1 MQKHSAVFTMLAAL
15 IAVLVVASGSILAQD
30 NSQSGPR
37 PMFAHPAPM
46 PALTVSA
53 PNVALQ
59 TFTHTYNFVGD
70 GGNQSVTIVGTDPS
84 STNVSTTIPVLIIP
98 VKMVFT
104 VHKKRKVFNP
114 NHVLP
119 NGNTVIQN
127 TINSPIFQSGL
138 DFVQGGVDLGN
149 TQYIDAY
156 ERGNF
161 WTDVVTNTDYHLLLQ
176 PTVLPTQTLFVPK
189 NKGTVV
195 DNPFGSGKVG
205 IANIRW
211 FVPQLLSLM
220 TKLTEIQ
227 PNTFPIFEFY
237 NVYLSGNNKLS
248 GCCIGG
254 FHDVAGTQTFA
265 QFDYEDSVGSF
276 SQDVSALSHEVG
288 EWVVDPMISNF
299 ACGGLMENGDP
310 LERNSNFG
318 GFPYTL
324 NGFTYNLQD
333 LVFLNY
339 FGQSPP
345 TSVNGWESF
354 QNASLTTC
362 SKGQ

>member
-1 MQKHSAVFTMLAAL
+1 MRKHSAVPTLLAAL
-15 IAVLVVASGSILAQD
+15 IAAVLFISGAAVAQD
-30 NSQSGPR
+30 SSLSGPR
-37 PMFAHPAPM
+37 PMFAHPAPL
-46 PALTVSA
+46 PAVTQSA

-59 TFTHTYNFVGD
+59 TFTQTYNFVGD
-70 GGNQSVTIVGTDPS
+70 GGNQTVTIVGTDPS

-104 VHKKRKVFNP
+104 VHKQKKVFNP
-114 NHVLP
+114 NHVLA

-127 TINSPIFQSGL
+127 TINSPIFQSGI

-161 WTDVVTNTDYHLLLQ
+161 WTDVMTNSNYHLLLQ

-189 NKGTVV
+189 NKGSVTS
-195 DNPFGSGKVG
+195 NPFGAGQVG
-205 IANIRW
+205 IANINW
-211 FVPQLLSLM
+211 FVPQLLSLI
-220 TKLTEIQ
+220 TKLTQIQ

-237 NVYLSGNNKLS
+237 NVYLSGNGKLS

-265 QFDYEDSVGSF
+265 QFDYEDAAGSF

-288 EWVVDPMISNF
+288 EWVVDPVISNF

-310 LERNSNFG
+310 LERNANFG
-318 GFPYTL
+318 AFPYML

-362 SKGQ
+362 SNGQ

>member
-1 MQKHSAVFTMLAAL
+1 MRKHSALAVAAL
-15 IAVLVVASGSILAQD
+15 IFVLAIAIGSIVAQD
-30 NSQSGPR
+30 HSQSGPR
-37 PMFAHPAPM
+37 PMFAHPMPV
-46 PALTVSA
+46 PALTTSA
-53 PNVALQ
+53 PNVSLQ

-70 GGNQSVTIVGTDPS
+70 GGNQTVTIVGTDPS
-84 STNVSTTIPVLIIP
+84 SSNVTTTIPVLIIP
-98 VKMVFT
+98 VKLVFT
-104 VHKKRKVFNP
+104 VHKKRKVFDP

-127 TINSPIFQSGL
+127 TINSPIFQSGI

-161 WTDVVTNTDYHLLLQ
+161 WTDVMTNTDYHLLLQ

-189 NKGTVV
+189 NRGTVV
-195 DNPFGSGKVG
+195 ANPFGTGKVG

-211 FVPQLLSLM
+211 FFPQLLSLM
-220 TKLTEIQ
+220 TQLPQIQ

-237 NVYLSGNNKLS
+237 DVYLSGTSKLN

-265 QFDYEDSVGSF
+265 QFDYEDAAGSF

-288 EWVVDPMISNF
+288 EWLIDPMISNF

-310 LERNSNFG
+310 LEREANFG

-362 SKGQ
+362 SNGQ